1 MSALIPVLV
10 ILGGL
15 IAWALMVGAILAF
28 MRCASRANRRAEV
41 AFLMHQAVK
50 AGRVGEAD
58 QLAAE
63 LSELSGVHHS
73 DEELLAGSE
82 RHLTS
87 R

>member
-10 ILGGL
+10 ICGGL

-50 AGRVGEAD
+50 AG
-58 QLAAE
+58 
-63 LSELSGVHHS
+63 
-73 DEELLAGSE
+73 
-82 RHLTS
+82 
-87 R
+87 